1 MDSLPAT
8 LTEAASALTAG
19 SLSSVELTRAVLD
32 RIEACDDRL
41 GSYVTVCAEKA
52 LARASAADARRTK
65 KDRVGPLL
73 GVPFALKDAI
83 VSRGVRTTAASRIL
97 RDYVPPY
104 NATVAERLEQAGA
117 VLLGKNNMD
126 EFGMGSSCENS
137 ACCPGR
143 NPWDPTRVPG
153 GSSGG
158 SAAAVAHGLGL
169 FSLGGDT
176 GGSIRLPAS
185 FCNVVGLK
193 PTYGRVSRYGLIALC
208 SSFDT
213 IGPMTRTVRDCALV
227 TQTIA
232 GHDPHDMTTID
243 APVPDYLARL
253 GKPIKGLKLGL
264 PKEYFGQGLDA
275 GVEKVVRDAIAEL
288 VKQGATT
295 VEVSLPTTR
304 WAIPIYYLCLFAEAS
319 SNLSRYDGIRFGT
332 QLPKDP
338 DSVVETYFQSRGA
351 GFGPEVKRRI
361 MLGTYVLSA
370 GYYDAYYLRAQKART
385 LLRRDFEAALTQCD
399 VIVGPVSPTTAFP
412 VGEKT
417 DDPLA
422 MYLSDIYTT
431 PINPAGMPA
440 LSVPC
445 GFAAGLPVG
454 LHLIGRHL
462 DEETLFQVG
471 DAYQLATDW
480 HTRRPPE
487 LPTSLKPV
495 ERKF

>member
-1 MDSLPAT
+1 MADLPTT
-8 LTEAASALTAG
+8 LTDAAAALDAG
-19 SLSSVELTRAVLD
+19 ALSSVELTRAVLD
-32 RIEACDDRL
+32 RIAACDDRL
-41 GSYVTVCAEKA
+41 GAYVTVCADKA
-52 LARASAADARRTK
+52 LDQANAADARRAR

-73 GVPFALKDAI
+73 GIPYALKDAI
-83 VSRGVRTTAASRIL
+83 VSRGVRTTAGSRIL
-97 RDYVPPY
+97 KGYVPPY
-104 NATVAERLEQAGA
+104 NATVTERLEQAGG

-143 NPWDPTRVPG
+143 NPWDPARVPG

-158 SAAAVAHGLGL
+158 SAAAVAHGMGYY
-169 FSLGGDT
+169 SLGGDT

-213 IGPMTRTVRDCALV
+213 IGAMTRTVRDCALV
-227 TQTIA
+227 TQATA
-232 GHDPHDMTTID
+232 GVDPRDMTTLD
-243 APVPDYLARL
+243 APVPDYLAVL
-253 GKPIKGLKLGL
+253 GKPIQGLKLGL
-264 PKEYFGQGLDA
+264 PKEYFGKGLDA
-275 GVEKVVRDAIAEL
+275 GVEKVVRDAISEL

-295 VEVSLPTTR
+295 VEVSLPATK

-319 SNLSRYDGIRFGT
+319 ANLSRYDGIRFGT
-332 QLPKDP
+332 QLPDDP
-338 DSVVETYFQSRGA
+338 DSVVETYFRSRGA

-385 LLRRDFEAALTQCD
+385 LLRRDFEAALAQCD
-399 VIVGPVSPTTAFP
+399 VLVGPVSPTVAFKL
-412 VGEKT
+412 GEKT

-431 PINPAGMPA
+431 PINPAGVPA

-445 GFAAGLPVG
+445 GFVSGMPVG
-454 LHLIGRHL
+454 LQLIGRHL
-462 DEETLFQVG
+462 DEATLFQVG
-471 DAYQLATDW
+471 DAYQRATDW

-487 LPTSLKPV
+487 LPASLAPV
-495 ERKF
+495 ERNF